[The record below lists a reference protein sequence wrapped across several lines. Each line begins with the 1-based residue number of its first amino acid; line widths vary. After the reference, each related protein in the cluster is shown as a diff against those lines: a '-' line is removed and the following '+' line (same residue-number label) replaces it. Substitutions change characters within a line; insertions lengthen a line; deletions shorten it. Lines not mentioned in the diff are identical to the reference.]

1 MHNHFNIKNH
11 NQPTHYTIM
20 KNNLKHLLTIGLL
33 AATLLSTQSLK
44 AALITISSGHTDI
57 FELEYESI
65 GGSNST
71 HLGVHTDAGHYE
83 PGDVILEVGNA
94 AYTNTTA
101 FNSTIVSLLGSN
113 AWILPADLEVAD
125 ALGVIQAGVAKSGF
139 NGAASFSMLRAGPD
153 NPGNFALFTSGSSI
167 RLSSTGDSVGTNS
180 FSISTGTGHIHY
192 NWGFSAPG
200 IYTFDMKASYGGL
213 QSAVETY
220 TFNVVPEP
228 STYALLGAGSGILL
242 MVRYRS
248 LRRRA

>member
-1 MHNHFNIKNH
+1 
-11 NQPTHYTIM
+11 M

-33 AATLLSTQSLK
+33 AASLGSTQSLK
-44 AALITISSGHTDI
+44 AGPITTISSGHVDI
-57 FELEYESI
+57 FEAEYESI
-65 GGSNST
+65 GGSNSV
-71 HLGVHTDAGHYE
+71 HLGVHTDDGHYE

-94 AYTNTTA
+94 AYTNTSA
-101 FNSTIVSLLGSN
+101 FSNSIVSLLGSN
-113 AWILPADLEVAD
+113 AWILPADVEVALP
-125 ALGVIQAGVAKSGF
+125 LGVIEGGVAKTGF
-139 NGAASFSMLRAGPD
+139 NGAATFTMLGAGPN

-180 FSISTGTGHIHY
+180 FSISNDHVHY

-200 IYTFDMKASYGGL
+200 IYTFDMQASYGGE

-228 STYALLGAGSGILL
+228 STYALLGAGAGILL
-242 MVRYRS
+242 MARYRS

>member
-1 MHNHFNIKNH
+1 
-11 NQPTHYTIM
+11 M

-33 AATLLSTQSLK
+33 AASLGSTQSLK
-44 AALITISSGHTDI
+44 ADPITADPITISSGHVDI
-57 FELEYESI
+57 FEAEYESI
-65 GGSNST
+65 GGSNSV
-71 HLGVHTDAGHYE
+71 HLGVHAGTGSNSAHYE

-94 AYTNTTA
+94 AYTNTSA

-113 AWILPADLEVAD
+113 AWILPVDLEEAD
-125 ALGVIQAGVAKSGF
+125 ALGVLQAGVAKTGF
-139 NGAASFSMLRAGPD
+139 NGAATFTMLGAGPN

-167 RLSSTGDSVGTNS
+167 RLSSTGDTVETNS

-200 IYTFDMKASYGGL
+200 IYTFDMQATYGEV

-228 STYALLGAGSGILL
+228 STYALLGAGAAILL
-242 MVRYRS
+242 MARYGS

>member
-1 MHNHFNIKNH
+1 
-11 NQPTHYTIM
+11 M

-57 FELEYESI
+57 FEVEYESI

-71 HLGVHTDAGHYE
+71 HLGVHTGTGTNSAHYE

-113 AWILPADLEVAD
+113 AWILPVDLEEAA
-125 ALGVIQAGVAKSGF
+125 ALGVIEGGVAKTGF
-139 NGAASFSMLRAGPD
+139 NGAATFTMLGAGPN

-167 RLSSTGDSVGTNS
+167 RLSSIGDTVGTNS
-180 FSISTGTGHIHY
+180 FSISTGHIHY

-200 IYTFDMKASYGGL
+200 IYTFDMQASYGGL

-228 STYALLGAGSGILL
+228 STYALLGAGAGILL

>member
-1 MHNHFNIKNH
+1 
-11 NQPTHYTIM
+11 M

-33 AATLLSTQSLK
+33 AASLGSTQSLK
-44 AALITISSGHTDI
+44 AGPITTISSGHVDI
-57 FELEYESI
+57 FEAEYESI
-65 GGSNST
+65 GGSNSV
-71 HLGVHTDAGHYE
+71 HLGVHTDFGHYE

-94 AYTNTTA
+94 AYTNTAA
-101 FNSTIVSLLGSN
+101 FSPSIVSLLGSN
-113 AWILPADLEVAD
+113 AWILPADVEVALP
-125 ALGVIQAGVAKSGF
+125 LGVIEGGVAKTGF
-139 NGAASFSMLRAGPD
+139 NGAATFTMLGAGPN

-180 FSISTGTGHIHY
+180 FSISNDHVHY

-200 IYTFDMKASYGGL
+200 IYTFDMQASYGGE

-228 STYALLGAGSGILL
+228 STYALLGAGAGILL
-242 MVRYRS
+242 MARYRS

>member
-1 MHNHFNIKNH
+1 
-11 NQPTHYTIM
+11 M

-33 AATLLSTQSLK
+33 AASLGSTQSLT
-44 AALITISSGHTDI
+44 AAPITISSGHTDI
-57 FELEYESI
+57 FEAEYEII
-65 GGSNST
+65 GGSPSV
-71 HLGVHTDAGHYE
+71 HLGVHTDDGHYE

-113 AWILPADLEVAD
+113 AWILPVDLEEAA
-125 ALGVIQAGVAKSGF
+125 ALGVIEAGVAKTGF
-139 NGAASFSMLRAGPD
+139 NGAATFTMLGAGPN

-167 RLSSTGDSVGTNS
+167 RLSSTGDTVGTSS
-180 FSISTGTGHIHY
+180 FSTTAGHIHY

-200 IYTFDMKASYGGL
+200 IYTFDMQATYGGV

-242 MVRYRS
+242 MARYRF

>member
-1 MHNHFNIKNH
+1 
-11 NQPTHYTIM
+11 M
-20 KNNLKHLLTIGLL
+20 KNNLKHLLTIGVL
-33 AATLLSTQSLK
+33 AGSLLSTQSLK
-44 AALITISSGHTDI
+44 AGPITTISSGHTDI
-57 FELEYESI
+57 FEAEYESI
-65 GGSNST
+65 GGSNSI

-101 FNSTIVSLLGSN
+101 FNSTIVGLLGNN
-113 AWILPADLEVAD
+113 AWILPADLEEAA
-125 ALGVIQAGVAKSGF
+125 ALGVIEAGVAKVGF
-139 NGAASFSMLRAGPD
+139 PTGNVTFTMLGAGSD

-167 RLSSTGDSVGTNS
+167 RLSSIGDTVETNS
-180 FSISTGTGHIHY
+180 FSISTGHIHY

-200 IYTFDMKASYGGL
+200 IYTFDMQATYEGE

-228 STYALLGAGSGILL
+228 STYALLAAGAGILL
-242 MVRYRS
+242 MARYRS